1 MAPVPRNAGNEMIK
15 MRKVRSFLLL
25 PLAFLCLS
33 GCATLKISLE
43 DAAQR
48 AAKKDV
54 MNGAYK
60 EYYRNG
66 NRRLEIKLKDGKL
79 SGLNEVYM
87 KGGHLIATR
96 NYLNG
101 QPHGEYKD
109 YYSDGSLHV
118 VGMAVNGKKE
128 GWERKYYKSGPLFE
142 EIFFQ
147 DGIGQGEA
155 KTYYENGK
163 LQYQGNMKDGKFQ
176 NIKEYDQDGK
186 LVKEIQYNPL
196 KIIDYR
202 KK

>member
-1 MAPVPRNAGNEMIK
+1 MKKRLTLFVVLIL
-15 MRKVRSFLLL
+15 VV
-25 PLAFLCLS
+25 S

-54 MNGAYK
+54 MDGVYK

-66 NRRLEIKLKDGKL
+66 NLKLAINLKDGKL

-87 KGGHLIATR
+87 KDGHLIATR

-128 GWERKYYKSGPLFE
+128 GWERKYYKNGPLLE
-142 EIFFQ
+142 EIFYQ
-147 DGIGQGEA
+147 DGLGQGEA

-163 LQYQGNMKDGKFQ
+163 LRYQGNLKNGKFQ
-176 NIKEYDQDGK
+176 NITEYDQDGK

-196 KIIDYR
+196 KIID
-202 KK
+202 KKK